1 MFSGDQSFSRDRQV
15 DLMGDEWGHIR
26 YPFWGF
32 WFQLGLN
39 PVLPWKHSG
48 LFCFFPVY
56 YGFFGFWG
64 EPDGNLE
71 SPAPGEY
78 QPLWPP
84 DPDEGGTTGHL
95 WWGLMGGEVR
105 NMHHI
110 SRGRYEPCWR
120 PQPYV
125 LGDLVGFRISRIF

>member
-1 MFSGDQSFSRDRQV
+1 MGVLVPTGFKSGFA
-15 DLMGDEWGHIR
+15 LET
-26 YPFWGF
+26 F
-32 WFQLGLN
+32 WFIL
-39 PVLPWKHSG
+39 V
-48 LFCFFPVY
+48 FPVY

-84 DPDEGGTTGHL
+84 DPDEGSTTGCL

-105 NMHHI
+105 NMCHI
-110 SRGRYEPCWR
+110 SRGRYEP
-120 PQPYV
+120 
-125 LGDLVGFRISRIF
+125 